1 MGPDEEVFKSVDALF
16 TAVAA
21 RDDQL
26 LGACERR
33 LHALADAGK
42 LPADAAAYLDDVV
55 ATARAGRWELAART
69 LYDFMRA
76 QRREGAVQQRAPNK
90 ETPRRHP
97 GASDRKTVR

>member
-1 MGPDEEVFKSVDALF
+1 VFKSVDALF

-26 LGACERR
+26 LGACEQR
-33 LHALADAGK
+33 LHALADAGR
-42 LPADAAAYLDDVV
+42 LPVDAAAYLDDVV
-55 ATARAGRWELAART
+55 ATARAGRWESAART

-76 QRREGAVQQRAPNK
+76 QRREGAVQQGAPKK

-97 GASDRKTVR
+97 RASDRKTVR